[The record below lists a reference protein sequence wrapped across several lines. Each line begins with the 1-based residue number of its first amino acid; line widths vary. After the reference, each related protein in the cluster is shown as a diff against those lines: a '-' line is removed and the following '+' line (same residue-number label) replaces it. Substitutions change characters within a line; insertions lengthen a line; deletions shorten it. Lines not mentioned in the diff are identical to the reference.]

1 AVVDVLRLIDGVPY
15 VGWLNLVFVWGLAH
29 MAGFHHERL
38 MSVDRR
44 TGGALAAAGL
54 IGLIGLVALGY
65 PGSMVGVPGEKWS
78 NMSPPTL
85 AIVALT
91 LMQIGL
97 IRLGAPSITRFL
109 NRPLP
114 RRVLD
119 VANRFGMPV
128 YLYHLS
134 AFLIAQAVGWP
145 AALCV
150 LVALLATTGRR
161 RPATETAQRPAPRL
175 AWLAGSRP
183 MRRARLSMTR
193 RWSAKLMP
201 K

>member
-1 AVVDVLRLIDGVPY
+1 
-15 VGWLNLVFVWGLAH
+15 
-29 MAGFHHERL
+29 

-119 VANRFGMPV
+119 VAHRFGMPV